1 MGDTGFSEYLLVDG
15 VGRPHI
21 VLVQDALVPATAIR
35 WPHPVQVDAEPL
47 LMVNFDRSNRDTLV
61 DGRQVYRMR
70 GSGLPEIR
78 SEYLPLDVI
87 TALIGPA

>member
-21 VLVQDALVPATAIR
+21 VLVQDALVPATVIR

-47 LMVNFDRSNRDTLV
+47 LMVNFDRSKTDPIV
-61 DGRQVYRMR
+61 DGRQIYRMR
-70 GSGLPEIR
+70 GSGLPAVR
-78 SEYLPLDVI
+78 LDYLPLDVI
-87 TALIGPA
+87 TAWPAV